1 MFAFYHLFKYSFK
14 IKIPKL
20 YTNWL
25 KESFSTFVSSIGLK
39 KVGTSWILRKGG
51 ILEKG
56 VGVDLEKGCV
66 NPLTNYDYY
75 ELKQIC
81 TKICF

>member
-1 MFAFYHLFKYSFK
+1 MDF
-14 IKIPKL
+14 
-20 YTNWL
+20 
-25 KESFSTFVSSIGLK
+25 E
-39 KVGTSWILRKGG
+39 KGE

-66 NPLTNYDYY
+66 NPLTNYDYC

-81 TKICF
+81 TRICTRESTRERVHLLVKLLAISLQACKFTKNELLHTSLTK